1 MSISIAKND
10 DQVNWDL
17 HFFSSLDVFAIVIK
31 VRQVSKVN
39 LPIYP
44 DAINWL

>member
-10 DQVNWDL
+10 SQVNCDY
-17 HFFSSLDVFAIVIK
+17 HVFRSCDVSAFVIK
-31 VRQVSKVN
+31 SRQVSKVN
-39 LPIYP
+39 LSIYP